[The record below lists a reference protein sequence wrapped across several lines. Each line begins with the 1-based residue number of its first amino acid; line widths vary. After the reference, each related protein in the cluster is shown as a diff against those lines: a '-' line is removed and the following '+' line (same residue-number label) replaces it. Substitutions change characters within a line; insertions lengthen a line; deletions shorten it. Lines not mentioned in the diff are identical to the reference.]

1 MAKRTDRHRRYDLDL
16 LRYLQVLVE
25 EESVS
30 QAARRLKVS
39 DAAMSRHLA
48 TLRTV
53 FGDPILVLSG
63 RRMVATTFAN
73 RIRDRVQSIV
83 RDADALVNDSET
95 LNLRNISPRFT
106 IRANDLI
113 VGAFGH
119 AILMALKRDCPGC
132 SIVFSPETEEAASD
146 ALRNSRIDLYVGA
159 TDDLRPETMRQTLF
173 LTSFRVMVREGHPIF
188 ARGITPQTLVDYDHI
203 SVSRKGLPYGP
214 IDTVLKERYGLTRPI
229 AMVVPTYH
237 SMIETMRETDMILPL
252 PDIVID
258 RLPLSQIQLAAFDFP
273 FDLPPVTSL
282 QAWHPRVDTDGVHRW
297 LRDTVFQVIRRE
309 LVRFRGDGSGAASR
323 SP

>member
-95 LNLRNISPRFT
+95 LNLRNLSPRFT

-309 LVRFRGDGSGAASR
+309 LVRFRGDGSGAAPR